1 VVREGGRPEAG
12 RPAEEELDV
21 NTIPTT
27 PTLNGDTMNPLIGL
41 RACSRERPDR
51 CGIIF
56 NVPTAYVIAAD
67 GLSYLYVALLRDDN
81 SIVEIDMSDLN
92 LDDPTA
98 LRIRIARLTGTL

>member
-1 VVREGGRPEAG
+1 M
-12 RPAEEELDV
+12 